1 MHLDNKNKQK
11 LDYSYDEVSFY
22 IAERDIEN
30 DIDSK
35 DSDNTNNTLL
45 NEEFIQQKIE
55 EAIKLIFVMKVEIDE
70 PEEIT
75 KKENAKNL
83 FFSEY
88 ISRKRGRIP
97 KIIDSTNSSKK
108 KTHSADDWDN
118 NIRKIQV
125 HFLNF
130 IIYYLNDIIY
140 SYLKRKDLFFL
151 KFSYS
156 DKKDINY
163 DYVEKLKTYNIKQL
177 LENMRVSTKYKRTQL
192 KEDENINKKKLNI
205 LYEYNWF
212 NEVIQTKFLELFK
225 IYYNNKAPLKEIYFE
240 GKKIILS
247 KGTKNFYAL
256 LQSYKIYEKKLI
268 EAAEAVYLNY

>member
-1 MHLDNKNKQK
+1 MHLDNTNKQK
-11 LDYSYDEVSFY
+11 FYYLFDEVSFG
-22 IAERDIEN
+22 ITERDN
-30 DIDSK
+30 DIDSE
-35 DSDNTNNTLL
+35 DSYYTNNALPT
-45 NEEFIQQKIE
+45 EELIHQKIE
-55 EAIKLIFVMKVEIDE
+55 KAIKRIFVIKLEIDE
-70 PEEIT
+70 PEVMI
-75 KKENAKNL
+75 KKEHTKTL

-88 ISRKRGRIP
+88 ISRKRGRVS
-97 KIIDSTNSSKK
+97 KIINTTNSSKK
-108 KTHSADDWDN
+108 KIHSADDWDN

-163 DYVEKLKTYNIKQL
+163 DYVEKLKTYDIKQL
-177 LENMRVSTKYKRTQL
+177 LENLRVSTKYKKKKFQ
-192 KEDENINKKKLNI
+192 KDENINGNKLNN
-205 LYEYNWF
+205 LSKYNWF
-212 NEVIQTKFLELFK
+212 NEAIQTKFLELFK
-225 IYYNNKAPLKEIYFE
+225 IYYNKKEPLKEIYFE

-256 LQSYKIYEKKLI
+256 LQKYKIYEKKLI
-268 EAAEAVYLNY
+268 EVAELVYFNY

>member
-1 MHLDNKNKQK
+1 MHLDNTIMKK
-11 LDYSYDEVSFY
+11 LDYLYDEVSLG
-22 IAERDIEN
+22 IREKERDN

-45 NEEFIQQKIE
+45 EGELIERKIE
-55 EAIKLIFVMKVEIDE
+55 KAIKRIFVIKLEIDE
-70 PEEIT
+70 PEEII

-88 ISRKRGRIP
+88 ISKKRGRTP

-108 KTHSADDWDN
+108 KTHSGDDWDN
-118 NIRKIQV
+118 NIRKVQV

-130 IIYYLNDIIY
+130 IISYLNDIIY

-156 DKKDINY
+156 GKKDINY

-177 LENMRVSTKYKRTQL
+177 LENMSVSPRYKRTQL
-192 KEDENINKKKLNI
+192 KMDENINKNKLNN

-212 NEVIQTKFLELFK
+212 NEAIQTKFLELFK
-225 IYYNNKAPLKEIYFE
+225 IYYNKKEPLKEIYFK

-247 KGTKNFYAL
+247 KSTKNFYAL
-256 LQSYKIYEKKLI
+256 LQKYKIYEKKLI
-268 EAAEAVYLNY
+268 EAAEAVYLNN

>member
-1 MHLDNKNKQK
+1 MHLDNTNKQK
-11 LDYSYDEVSFY
+11 FYYLFDEVSFD
-22 IAERDIEN
+22 ISERDN
-30 DIDSK
+30 DIDSE
-35 DSDNTNNTLL
+35 DSYYTNNALPTGEL
-45 NEEFIQQKIE
+45 IHKKIE
-55 EAIKLIFVMKVEIDE
+55 KAIKRIFVIKLEIDE
-70 PEEIT
+70 PEVMI
-75 KKENAKNL
+75 KKEHTKTL

-88 ISRKRGRIP
+88 ISRKRGRVS
-97 KIIDSTNSSKK
+97 KIINTTNSSKK
-108 KTHSADDWDN
+108 KIHSADDWDN

-177 LENMRVSTKYKRTQL
+177 LENLRVSTKYKKKKFQ
-192 KEDENINKKKLNI
+192 KDENINKLNN
-205 LYEYNWF
+205 LSKYNWF
-212 NEVIQTKFLELFK
+212 RQVIQTKFLELFK
-225 IYYNNKAPLKEIYFE
+225 IYYNKKEPLKEIYFE

-256 LQSYKIYEKKLI
+256 LQKYKIYEKKLI
-268 EAAEAVYLNY
+268 EVAELVYFNY

>member
-1 MHLDNKNKQK
+1 MHLDNTNKQK
-11 LDYSYDEVSFY
+11 FYYLFDEVSFD
-22 IAERDIEN
+22 ITERDN
-30 DIDSK
+30 DIDSE
-35 DSDNTNNTLL
+35 DSYYTNNALPT
-45 NEEFIQQKIE
+45 EELIHQKIE
-55 EAIKLIFVMKVEIDE
+55 KAIKRIFVIKLEIDE
-70 PEEIT
+70 PEVMI
-75 KKENAKNL
+75 KKEHTKTL

-88 ISRKRGRIP
+88 ISRKRGRVS
-97 KIIDSTNSSKK
+97 KIINTTNSSKK
-108 KTHSADDWDN
+108 KIHSADDWDN

-177 LENMRVSTKYKRTQL
+177 LENLRVSTKYKKKKFQ
-192 KEDENINKKKLNI
+192 KDENINGNKLNN
-205 LYEYNWF
+205 LCKYNWL
-212 NEVIQTKFLELFK
+212 NEAIKTKFLELFK
-225 IYYNNKAPLKEIYFE
+225 IYYNKKEPLKEIYFE

-256 LQSYKIYEKKLI
+256 LQKYKIYEKKLI
-268 EAAEAVYLNY
+268 EAAEVVYLNY

>member
-1 MHLDNKNKQK
+1 MHLDNTNKQK
-11 LDYSYDEVSFY
+11 FYYLFDEVSFD
-22 IAERDIEN
+22 ITERDN
-30 DIDSK
+30 DIDSE
-35 DSDNTNNTLL
+35 DSYYTNNALPT
-45 NEEFIQQKIE
+45 EELIHQKIE
-55 EAIKLIFVMKVEIDE
+55 KAIKRIFVIKLEIDE
-70 PEEIT
+70 PEVMI
-75 KKENAKNL
+75 KKEHTKTL

-88 ISRKRGRIP
+88 ISRKRGRVS
-97 KIIDSTNSSKK
+97 KIINTTNSSKK
-108 KTHSADDWDN
+108 KIHSADDWDN

-177 LENMRVSTKYKRTQL
+177 LENLRVSTKYKKKKFQ
-192 KEDENINKKKLNI
+192 KDENINGNKLIN
-205 LYEYNWF
+205 LSKYNWF
-212 NEVIQTKFLELFK
+212 RQAIQTKFLELFK
-225 IYYNNKAPLKEIYFE
+225 IYYNKKEPLKEIYFK

-247 KGTKNFYAL
+247 KSTKNFYAL
-256 LQSYKIYEKKLI
+256 LQKYKIYEKKLI
-268 EAAEAVYLNY
+268 EAAEAVYLNN

>member
-1 MHLDNKNKQK
+1 MHLDNTIMKK
-11 LDYSYDEVSFY
+11 LDYLYDEVSLG
-22 IAERDIEN
+22 ITEKERDN

-45 NEEFIQQKIE
+45 EGELIERKIE
-55 EAIKLIFVMKVEIDE
+55 KAIKRIFVIKLEIDE
-70 PEEIT
+70 PKVMI
-75 KKENAKNL
+75 KKEHTKTL

-88 ISRKRGRIP
+88 ISRKRGRVS
-97 KIIDSTNSSKK
+97 KIINTTNSSKK
-108 KTHSADDWDN
+108 KIHSADDWDN

-177 LENMRVSTKYKRTQL
+177 LENLRVSTKYKKKKFQ
-192 KEDENINKKKLNI
+192 KDENINGNKLNN
-205 LYEYNWF
+205 LSKYNWF
-212 NEVIQTKFLELFK
+212 RQAIQTKFLELFK
-225 IYYNNKAPLKEIYFE
+225 IYYNKKEPLKEIYFE
-240 GKKIILS
+240 GIKIILS

-256 LQSYKIYEKKLI
+256 LQKYKIYEKKLI
-268 EAAEAVYLNY
+268 EVAELVYFNY

>member
-1 MHLDNKNKQK
+1 MHLDNTIMKK
-11 LDYSYDEVSFY
+11 LDYLYDEVSLG
-22 IAERDIEN
+22 ITEKEREN

-35 DSDNTNNTLL
+35 DLDNTNNALL
-45 NEEFIQQKIE
+45 EGELIERKIE
-55 EAIKLIFVMKVEIDE
+55 KAIKRIFVIKLEIDE
-70 PEEIT
+70 PEDI

-130 IIYYLNDIIY
+130 IIYYLNEIIY

-177 LENMRVSTKYKRTQL
+177 LENLRVSTKYKKKKFQ
-192 KEDENINKKKLNI
+192 KDENINGNKLNN
-205 LYEYNWF
+205 LCKYNWL
-212 NEVIQTKFLELFK
+212 NEAIQTKFLELFK
-225 IYYNNKAPLKEIYFE
+225 IYYNKKEPLKEIYFE

-247 KGTKNFYAL
+247 ENTKNFYAL
-256 LQSYKIYEKKLI
+256 LQKYKIYEKKLI
-268 EAAEAVYLNY
+268 EAAEAVYLNN